1 MFNPNII
8 NKTYTLGDYQGDT
21 RLASNRFIIL
31 HESGNDND
39 KRDSQALLHEVQ
51 YMKNNYNNAYVQF
64 FVGYMNGKAQ
74 VYQIGEPGYVSWGAL
89 SANPYAPVQIE
100 FARTGDKEEFRQA
113 YRLYIEI
120 ARYYAGVYG
129 IPLTLDQGGVNT
141 AGIKSHQW
149 VTTNFGGDHVDPYPY
164 FKSMGI
170 SKEQLAHDLLNGISD
185 GGDSSETVKPNT
197 VSNVVTVTDN
207 RYKAYTMYDKSGNAY
222 VGSDITTGSSWQS
235 SGIIPIGSDNYPYY
249 RISTNGYIPQSI
261 TGFKDFITINLPAD
275 KHAYTIDNLGEKT
288 NDTKL
293 DATLLG
299 GSSWRYDGTV
309 YPMKNGIVAYLIASN
324 RFLPVQFAQGSG
336 YSEK

>member
-129 IPLTLDQGGVNT
+129 IPLTLDERGN
-141 AGIKSHQW
+141 GIKSHQW
-149 VTTNFGGDHVDPYPY
+149 VTTNFSGDHVDPYPY
-164 FKSMGI
+164 FASMGI
-170 SKEQLAHDLLNGISD
+170 SKSQMAQDLANGFSD
-185 GGDSSETVKPNT
+185 TAENTPTDTKSTIKNIVK
-197 VSNVVTVTDN
+197 VTDN
-207 RYKAYTMYDKSGNAY
+207 KYKAYATYKVNGIAN
-222 VGSDITTGSSWQS
+222 VGTNVTGGSSWVS
-235 SGIIPIGSDNYPYY
+235 SGVIEVDGIPFFGIGVN
-249 RISTNGYIPQSI
+249 TYIPQSI
-261 TGFKDFITINLPAD
+261 TDLAGKIVINYDSDKGVKAYDSKGKTVDKSEEIFKGGTSWA
-275 KHAYTIDNLGEKT
+275 T
-288 NDTKL
+288 
-293 DATLLG
+293 DAKMF
-299 GSSWRYDGTV
+299 YI
-309 YPMKNGIVAYLIASN
+309 NGIGWTYRVSTDA
-324 RFLPVQFAQGSG
+324 FVPVKYQIGSG
-336 YSEK
+336 YTG